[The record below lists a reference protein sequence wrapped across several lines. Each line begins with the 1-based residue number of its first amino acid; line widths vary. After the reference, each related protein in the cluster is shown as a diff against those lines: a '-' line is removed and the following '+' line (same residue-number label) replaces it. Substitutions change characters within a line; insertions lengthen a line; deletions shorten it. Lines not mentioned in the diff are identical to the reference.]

1 MRTIIKPTPL
11 QHIASATFSRLY
23 TENQMGLSGGSFFWE
38 TKAKAMIM
46 ALTHIWHDMR
56 FSKSDELPSVS
67 ELLEHSSIHDI
78 VYAMKSKRLSDEAK
92 LAVEVYLV
100 SIGVTLNAAQKLT
113 ELSVVDISLKAK
125 EQHMFNCASLTKAHC
140 SE

>member
-11 QHIASATFSRLY
+11 QHIANATFSRLY

-38 TKAKAMIM
+38 TNAKAMIM
-46 ALTHIWHDMR
+46 ALTHIWHDMS

-67 ELLEHSSIHDI
+67 ELLEHSSIQDI
-78 VYAMKSKRLSDEAK
+78 VYAMKSKRLSCEAK

-100 SIGVTLNAAQKLT
+100 SIGVTLEAAQKLT
-113 ELSVVDISLKAK
+113 ESSVVDINLKAQEK
-125 EQHMFNCASLTKAHC
+125 HTFNCVKLNKVMR
-140 SE
+140 EE